1 MLNYLVSVIVFV
13 VLISGCAAPG
23 KMVSVEKVKG
33 DNVICILFK
42 ESRFKDR
49 IVDNLTK
56 SLSGKGYKVITDR
69 REKAKY
75 YKSSDYGA
83 VVYMT
88 DYWAWHTPWNAK
100 RYYRN
105 NNEADNIVFVITS
118 GDPKVTIQ
126 KPFDAVTSASNTD
139 SLERV
144 TREITG
150 RLDNILR
157 K

>member
-1 MLNYLVSVIVFV
+1 MVNYLVSVIVFL

-33 DNVICILFK
+33 DNVICILLK

-56 SLSGKGYKVITDR
+56 SLSGKGYEVITDR
-69 REKAKY
+69 RKNANF

-100 RYYRN
+100 RYYHN
-105 NNEADNIVFVITS
+105 NNGVDNVIFVITS
-118 GDPKVTIQ
+118 GNPKVTIQ
-126 KPFDAVTSASNTD
+126 KPFDAVTSASD
-139 SLERV
+139 FDDVERV
-144 TREITG
+144 TQEITG
-150 RLDNILR
+150 RLDTILR